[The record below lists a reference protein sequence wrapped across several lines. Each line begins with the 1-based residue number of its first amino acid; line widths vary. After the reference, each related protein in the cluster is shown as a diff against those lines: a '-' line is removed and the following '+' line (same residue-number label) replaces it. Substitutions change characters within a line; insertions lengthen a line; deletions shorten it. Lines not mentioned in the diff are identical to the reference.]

1 MAEMAR
7 GATDVD
13 GRKRANASGVRQGG
27 GQSRVPLTRCAPGLM
42 LPRVPASRPADVA
55 NTAASPPQRQLRDR
69 QPHDPAARTARRA
82 CHTTRARTGRCSAC
96 PCAQGVRT
104 GSVRRPPQ
112 RVLLVPS

>member
-55 NTAASPPQRQLRDR
+55 NTAWDLVRDR